1 MEFWFHRTARLRN
14 NPAGFAFRPPFILKS
29 MPALTLYLD
38 NSVIG
43 GYFDPEF
50 EKATQRLWTLAE
62 SGHCRFVASV
72 VTQQEA
78 ALAPPDVVRLF
89 ARTFPDD
96 SVLLPLTDRVEELA
110 HAYVQ
115 AGIVTV
121 KYIDDAR
128 HVAIATTHG
137 IGLIVSWNFK
147 HLANYQRESGFN
159 RINIMYGYPSV
170 RIISPPELVYGD
182 EDQNL

>member
-1 MEFWFHRTARLRN
+1 
-14 NPAGFAFRPPFILKS
+14 

-50 EKATQRLWTLAE
+50 EKATQRLWDLE
-62 SGHCRFVASV
+62 KSGQCRFIASV

-78 ALAPPDVVRLF
+78 SLAPSVVVQLF
-89 ARTFPDD
+89 ASTFTDD
-96 SVLLPLTDRVEELA
+96 SSLLPLTDRAEELA
-110 HAYVQ
+110 QAYVR

-159 RINIMYGYPSV
+159 RVNLVYGYPSV

-182 EDQNL
+182 EDQNI

>member
-1 MEFWFHRTARLRN
+1 M
-14 NPAGFAFRPPFILKS
+14 LKS
-29 MPALTLYLD
+29 VPALTLYLD

-50 EKATQRLWTLAE
+50 EEATRRLWTLTEA
-62 SGHCRFVASV
+62 GQFRFVVSV

-78 ALAPPDVVRLF
+78 ALAPPEVVELF
-89 ARTFPDD
+89 ARTFSDD
-96 SVLLPLTDRVEELA
+96 SLLLPLSERAEELA
-110 HAYVQ
+110 QAYVT
-115 AGIVTV
+115 AGILTA

-137 IGLIVSWNFK
+137 IGIIVSWNFK

-159 RINIMYGYPSV
+159 RVNSVYGYPAV
-170 RIISPPELVYGD
+170 RIISPSELVYGN
-182 EDQNL
+182 EDQNV

>member
-1 MEFWFHRTARLRN
+1 MA
-14 NPAGFAFRPPFILKS
+14 
-29 MPALTLYLD
+29 ALSLYLD
-38 NSVIG
+38 NSVVG

-50 EKATQRLWTLAE
+50 EKATRRLWTLAE

-78 ALAPPDVVRLF
+78 ALAPPEVVQLF

-96 SVLLPLTDRVEELA
+96 SVLLSLTDRAEELA
-110 HAYVQ
+110 RAYVQ
-115 AGIVTV
+115 AGVLTA

-147 HLANYQRESGFN
+147 HLANYRRETGFN
-159 RINIMYGYPSV
+159 GVNRLQGYRPV
-170 RIISPPELVYGD
+170 RILTPMELIYGD
-182 EDQNL
+182 PEEKI

>member
-1 MEFWFHRTARLRN
+1 MK
-14 NPAGFAFRPPFILKS
+14 IKS

-50 EKATQRLWTLAE
+50 ENATRRLWTLAKA
-62 SGHCRFVASV
+62 GQFRFVVSV

-78 ALAPPDVVRLF
+78 ALAPPNVIELF

-96 SVLLPLTDRVEELA
+96 SLLLPLSERAEELA
-110 HAYVQ
+110 QAYIMDGVLT
-115 AGIVTV
+115 A

-137 IGLIVSWNFK
+137 IGIIVSWNFK
-147 HLANYQRESGFN
+147 HLANYQRESDFN
-159 RINIMYGYPSV
+159 RVNSVYGYPAV
-170 RIISPPELVYGD
+170 RIISPSELVYGN

>member
-1 MEFWFHRTARLRN
+1 
-14 NPAGFAFRPPFILKS
+14 

-38 NSVIG
+38 NSVVG

-50 EKATQRLWTLAE
+50 EEATRRLWALAE
-62 SGHCRFVASV
+62 SGRYRFVASV

-78 ALAPPDVVRLF
+78 ALAPPQVVQLF

-96 SVLLPLTDRVEELA
+96 SLLLSLTDRAEELA
-110 HAYVQ
+110 RAYVQ
-115 AGIVTV
+115 AGIITA
-121 KYIDDAR
+121 KYVDDAR
-128 HVAIATTHG
+128 HVAIATTQG

-159 RINIMYGYPSV
+159 RVNLVYGYPSV
-170 RIISPPELVYGD
+170 RIISPPELIYGD
-182 EDQNL
+182 DDQSI